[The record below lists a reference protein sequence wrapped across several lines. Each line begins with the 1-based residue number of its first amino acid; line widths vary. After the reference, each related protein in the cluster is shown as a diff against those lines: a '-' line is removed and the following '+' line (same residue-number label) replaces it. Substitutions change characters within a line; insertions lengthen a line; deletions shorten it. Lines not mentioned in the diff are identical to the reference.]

1 MAKVS
6 STTHLPVPAQS
17 VWTVIGGFNALPDW
31 HPAVAKSEQEEKDGA
46 KLRTLSLAGGGTIV
60 ERLEA
65 KDDKERTYSYSILSG
80 PLPVVNYQAT
90 ICVREADGGGC
101 TVEWASDFDASGAPE
116 NDATAVIRGIY
127 ETGFKNLQAMFGG
140 G

>member
-1 MAKVS
+1 M
-6 STTHLPVPAQS
+6 PC
-17 VWTVIGGFNALPDW
+17 
-31 HPAVAKSEQEEKDGA
+31 
-46 KLRTLSLAGGGTIV
+46 RTGIRRWPRARAGGGTIV

-101 TVEWASDFDASGAPE
+101 TVEWTSDFEASGAPE

-140 G
+140 S